1 MQMHVRVLRLIF
13 KEKSEIIE
21 EKELGLF
28 ESQGEECLRANF
40 ESDVK
45 D

>member
-21 EKELGLF
+21 EELGLF